1 MKITIETKSA
11 NLLMEISKILREK
24 NNKDKISEVL
34 DLLKTN
40 NINWFVEDYS
50 IEDETVTISFKVG

>member
-11 NLLMEISKILREK
+11 NLLIEISKILREK

>member
-24 NNKDKISEVL
+24 NNKDKISDVL

-40 NINWFVEDYS
+40 NLNWFVEDYS